1 MVEKK
6 PQEAALK
13 GEDQRERFY
22 NKEAKQTKFVPHCL
36 CALCDFMV
44 EKKPQEAALKG
55 EDQRE
60 RFYNK
65 EVKETKFVPH

>member
-36 CALCDFMV
+36 CVLCDFMV
-44 EKKPQEAALKG
+44 EKASGSSPK
-55 EDQRE
+55 R
-60 RFYNK
+60 
-65 EVKETKFVPH
+65 

>member
-1 MVEKK
+1 
-6 PQEAALK
+6 
-13 GEDQRERFY
+13 
-22 NKEAKQTKFVPHCL
+22 
-36 CALCDFMV
+36 MV